1 MANDF
6 LSVSVIFLA
15 AAVVAVPIAQ
25 RLGLGS
31 VLGYLLAGIAIGPWG
46 LGLISDVDAILHF
59 SEFGVVLLLFLIGLE
74 LNPKKLWQMRKPIL
88 GLGGGQ
94 VVITSLV
101 ITAIMMVGAY
111 GLALIGLRA
120 EISWLVDIRWQDAL
134 VVGMGLALSSTA
146 IALRVIEEQGLD
158 GSETGQ
164 SGFAV
169 LLFQDIAVIPML
181 AILPVLAGGG
191 GGSWLDFVWMIGGIA
206 ALLIGG
212 HFLLRPLFRWVV
224 LSGVRELFNVAALLL
239 VIGIAVVMQSLGLS
253 MALGTFLAGVL
264 LAESEYRHELE
275 IAIEPFKGLLL
286 GLFFISVGMAVNLGL
301 LVQYPLMILAA
312 VVALVSLKGFILYGL
327 ARLFGTRAKARSQ
340 MSVILSQGGEFAFV
354 LFTAAQGEGLLG
366 QQLNSMLLVVVSLS
380 MMTTPLLLVLQN
392 RWFAYRFKSTDSDLE
407 TDVIDREP
415 RVIIAGFGRFG
426 QVVGRLL
433 FANKI
438 RVTVLERDPSQ
449 IQFLRKFG
457 YKVYYGDATQLDL
470 LRAAGA
476 DKAEAIIICTDEP
489 SEVIE
494 VVELCQQYFP
504 NLKVLA
510 RARSRVEA
518 HQLLNHGVES
528 FSRETFAGALDLGR
542 QALISLGMHPYQAKR
557 AEAHFSKLDDVAL
570 RDLLPQHSEDVHL
583 ATRAKEARKE
593 LEDIFER
600 EMRGERERH
609 NGWD

>member
-1 MANDF
+1 MASDV
-6 LSVSVIFLA
+6 LSVSVVFLA

-46 LGLISDVDAILHF
+46 LRLISDVDAILHF

-88 GLGGGQ
+88 GLGGSQ
-94 VVITSLV
+94 VVVTSLV
-101 ITAIMMVGAY
+101 IAALVLM
-111 GLALIGLRA
+111 LAGQSLLPA
-120 EISWLVDIRWQDAL
+120 VSWRDAL

-146 IALRVIEEQGLD
+146 IALRVIEEQNLG

-191 GGSWLDFVWMIGGIA
+191 GGSWMDFAWMIGGIL
-206 ALLIGG
+206 ALLVGG

-224 LSGVRELFNVAALLL
+224 MSGVRELFNVAALLL
-239 VIGIAVVMQSLGLS
+239 VVGIALGMQSLGLS

-301 LVQYPLMILAA
+301 LLQYPLQILLA
-312 VVALVSLKGFILYGL
+312 VVALISIKGLILYGL
-327 ARLFGTRAKARSQ
+327 ARIFGTRAKSRSQ
-340 MSVILSQGGEFAFV
+340 MAAILSQGGEFAFV
-354 LFTAAQGEGLLG
+354 LFTAAMGEGLLG
-366 QQLNSMLLVVVSLS
+366 GELSAFLLVVVSLS
-380 MMTTPLLLVLQN
+380 MMTTPLILLLQDK
-392 RWFAYRFKSTDSDLE
+392 WFVRTFSAEAEAELE
-407 TDVIDREP
+407 SDVIDREP
-415 RVIIAGFGRFG
+415 RVIITGFGRFG

-457 YKVYYGDATQLDL
+457 YKVYYGDATQLEL

-489 SEVIE
+489 DEVME

-504 NLKVLA
+504 RLKVLA

-518 HQLLNHGVES
+518 HQLLSHGVEN

-557 AEAHFSKLDDVAL
+557 AEAHFRRLDTTAL

-583 ATRAKEARKE
+583 ATRAREARKE
-593 LEDIFER
+593 LEEIFDR

-609 NGWD
+609 DGWD